1 MPGAGTRIVSKGAAP
16 LSGAEIR
23 TSPFATVMFGEGLDP
38 ALHNVDALLRGQVS
52 DLPSATVAAIAKSVV
67 EWLNV

>member
-1 MPGAGTRIVSKGAAP
+1 
-16 LSGAEIR
+16 
-23 TSPFATVMFGEGLDP
+23 
-38 ALHNVDALLRGQVS
+38 LRGEVS